1 MSPTSYRI
9 NIDESRLEDLRK
21 RLDLATFPDELD
33 DLEDGWAYG
42 SPLADI
48 KRLTSYWRN
57 EYDWRKVEVQLN
69 ELPNFETTV
78 TVDGF
83 GDIELHFLHQPNSA
97 PDAVPLLFVHGWP
110 GSYLEVSK
118 MLAALSTTF
127 TSSHRLCQILGG
139 AQVSN
144 ESSLEIVDFVHLSL
158 VLGVKKKGF
167 GLGQYAEACHRLM
180 QSLGYNKYDWGM
192 YITRSIGL
200 LYPDSC
206 LASHITMVRA
216 DPPELST
223 NPLLA
228 IQHALTPYT
237 EDEQKGLARSDWFN
251 KEGTGYRLI
260 QSTKPQT
267 VGYALADSP
276 VALLAWI
283 YEKLHDWTD
292 SYPWT
297 DDEILTWVSIYWFS
311 KAGPAASIRI
321 YYEATHTSTQVTRE
335 RIQRYI
341 GVKLGLCYAP
351 KELSIL
357 PRTWG
362 RTLGPVVFESEK
374 KQGGHFLAYEQPDEI
389 VADLRAMFGSSG
401 ACYNIL
407 KSD

>member
-118 MLAALSTTF
+118 MLAALST
-127 TSSHRLCQILGG
+127 SANS
-139 AQVSN
+139 VSFHVVAP
-144 ESSLEIVDFVHLSL
+144 SLPNFGWSA
-158 VLGVKKKGF
+158 GVKKKGF

-180 QSLGYNKYDWGM
+180 QSLGYNKYVTQGGDWGM

-311 KAGPAASIRI
+311 RAGPAASIRI